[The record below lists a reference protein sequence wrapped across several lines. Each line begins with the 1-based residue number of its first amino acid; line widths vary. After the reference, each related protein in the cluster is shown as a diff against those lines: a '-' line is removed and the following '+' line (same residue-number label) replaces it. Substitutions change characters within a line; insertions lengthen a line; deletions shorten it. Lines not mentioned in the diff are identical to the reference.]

1 MPPSTIADRCNILLH
16 SPSGL
21 KSKDLVLLKQGKKPE
36 RSTYGNRVRHFL
48 PPRLIIWD
56 PRPHRLSLPHA
67 IATLKSHYKGT
78 WDLAITTA
86 TNKVPCGREEPRK
99 SPLKAELPWN
109 RASKGPLP

>member
-36 RSTYGNRVRHFL
+36 RSTYGNRVRYFL
-48 PPRLIIWD
+48 PPRLITWD
-56 PRPHRLSLPHA
+56 PHPHQLSLPRA

-99 SPLKAELPWN
+99 PLLRAEFHGTVRA
-109 RASKGPLP
+109 RASLP